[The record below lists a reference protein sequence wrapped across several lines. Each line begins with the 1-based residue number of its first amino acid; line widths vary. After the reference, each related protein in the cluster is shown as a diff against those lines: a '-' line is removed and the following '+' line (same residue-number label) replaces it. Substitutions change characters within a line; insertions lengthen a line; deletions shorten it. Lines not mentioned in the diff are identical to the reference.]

1 MINMLK
7 SCPLLKIKKQFVLL
21 LVLLL
26 CACNG
31 KSNQQTE
38 KKANDTIGINL
49 KVNPVKKNNENLSDQ
64 HTENASKSRV
74 AGKTFVGKLSHSC
87 RATTNGAYDIYIFL
101 HLSFDQDSIK
111 VTRQRVD
118 TETHIID
125 EKVYSWKM
133 LGNAVIIDH
142 FDDYGKLQLKK
153 DRLISSKYDG
163 STIEFLNK
171 NGDHFNR

>member
-7 SCPLLKIKKQFVLL
+7 SFPLLKIKKQFVLL

-38 KKANDTIGINL
+38 KKASDTIGINL

-64 HTENASKSRV
+64 PTENASKSRV
-74 AGKTFVGKLSHSC
+74 IGKTFVGKLSHSC

-101 HLSFDQDSIK
+101 DLSFDHDS
-111 VTRQRVD
+111 VTVTQQLVD

-125 EKVYSWKM
+125 EKVYPWKM
-133 LGNAVIIDH
+133 LENEVIIDH
-142 FDDYGKLQLKK
+142 FDDYGKLQIKK
-153 DRLISSKYDG
+153 DRLINTKYDG
-163 STIEFLNK
+163 STIEFLNS
-171 NGDHFNR
+171 NVHHFNR

>member
-7 SCPLLKIKKQFVLL
+7 SCPLLKIKKQLVLL
-21 LVLLL
+21 LVLSL

-38 KKANDTIGINL
+38 KKASDTIGINI
-49 KVNPVKKNNENLSDQ
+49 KVNPVKKNNENWSDQ

-74 AGKTFVGKLSHSC
+74 VGKTFVGKLSHSG

-101 HLSFDQDSIK
+101 HLSFDQDS
-111 VTRQRVD
+111 VTVTQQVVD

-125 EKVYSWKM
+125 EKVYPWKM

-142 FDDYGKLQLKK
+142 FADYGKLQIKK
-153 DRLISSKYDG
+153 DRLISTKYDG

-171 NGDHFNR
+171 NVDHFNR